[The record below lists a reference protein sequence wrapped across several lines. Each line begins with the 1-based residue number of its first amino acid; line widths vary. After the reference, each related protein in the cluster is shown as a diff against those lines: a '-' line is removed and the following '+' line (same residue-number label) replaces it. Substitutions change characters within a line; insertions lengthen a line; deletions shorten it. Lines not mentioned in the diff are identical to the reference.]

1 MAAYAAIL
9 AAHLFKG
16 EGENTHYNNN
26 IISNTAAQYENT
38 TLKY

>member
-16 EGENTHYNNN
+16 EAENTHYNN
-26 IISNTAAQYENT
+26 IISNKAAQYENT